1 MTNYTWE
8 FPAFE
13 CKLDENGLE
22 KVITNVHWVY
32 RGIDEDEISSYI
44 YGNQLLESANPDNFT
59 PFTQISEEQVIS
71 WMENIM
77 DIDTMKASIASQI
90 NLIKAPASVTLS
102 APWI

>member
-13 CKLDENGLE
+13 CKTDENGLE

-32 RGIDEDEISSYI
+32 RGQDENDISGYI
-44 YGNQLLESANPDNFT
+44 YGNQILESANPDNFT

-71 WMENIM
+71 WMENIV
-77 DIDTMKASIASQI
+77 DIEAMKASIVTQI
-90 NLIKAPASVTLS
+90 DQIKAPTSVTLA